1 MLIDEVLNALLV
13 VVIWDLGRVN
23 DSVGNLLGSG
33 LLGEREQ
40 DNTLSLKIRAEKP
53 QSRVFNEVLE
63 IFSPASLANDGGEL
77 VASNLYIGVWE
88 LSGTV
93 IIVTLKPPET

>member
-1 MLIDEVLNALLV
+1 MLVDEGLNALLV
-13 VVIWDLGRVN
+13 VVWDLGRVN

-40 DNTLSLKIRAEKP
+40 NDTLSLKIRAEKP

-63 IFSPASLANDGGEL
+63 VLSPASLTNDSWEL
-77 VASNLYIGVWE
+77 VASNLYIGVRE

-93 IIVTLKPPET
+93 VIVTLKAPET